1 MGNSKKIDNSYVQK
15 IYDLKGSIVKRIV
28 PEEVD
33 NEYTHKNTAVLKDV
47 NILNLQKKLN
57 VLKFRPEDIKQIIE
71 QLSIDIY
78 LLSKF
83 ELMDYSLLFCLA
95 FNPKYIEMYPE
106 EFKSD
111 PVTGELI
118 KPYQLKQREYVP

>member
-47 NILNLQKKLN
+47 NILNL
-57 VLKFRPEDIKQIIE
+57 
-71 QLSIDIY
+71 
-78 LLSKF
+78 
-83 ELMDYSLLFCLA
+83 
-95 FNPKYIEMYPE
+95 
-106 EFKSD
+106 
-111 PVTGELI
+111 
-118 KPYQLKQREYVP
+118 